1 MSFRVVIPARY
12 DAARLP
18 GKPLLDIGGKPMLQ
32 HVHAR
37 AVESD
42 ALEVIIATDHDRI
55 VAACREFKADVR
67 MTAADHVSGT
77 DRIAEVCQMEGWSAA
92 DIIVNL
98 QSDEPMMPPGLIQ
111 QVARLLEDF
120 DETEMGTLACP
131 VRTLDE
137 FLDPHVVK
145 VVLDANDDALYFS
158 RAPIPWERGAASA
171 AEQHNYRDGLRHL
184 GLYAYRVATLLRLS
198 STPSCRLE
206 EVEQLEQLRALYA
219 GIRIRVGLTEEPPG
233 PGVDTEDDLAR
244 VRACVNDNL

>member
-55 VAACREFKADVR
+55 VEACREFKADVR

-145 VVLDANDDALYFS
+145 VVLDANDDAGTDISDPVYLLMYLFS
-158 RAPIPWERGAASA
+158 NGSAPPAPFPACGSDPTT
-171 AEQHNYRDGLRHL
+171 DGQDCLN
-184 GLYAYRVATLLRLS
+184 
-198 STPSCRLE
+198 
-206 EVEQLEQLRALYA
+206 
-219 GIRIRVGLTEEPPG
+219 PP
-233 PGVDTEDDLAR
+233 P
-244 VRACVNDNL
+244 CI